1 MMRRHLSRIPMVA
14 AVAALALAGLATTAG
29 AGGVGMLA
37 APLTIAKTVHGPV
50 PAGTTFTVTIH
61 CGSPIIDDG
70 GSGTDTATVT
80 FDAQG
85 NPSTADTIGF
95 GDPGQCTVTE
105 TANGGAAT
113 VTYSCVGTL
122 PTDGGKGSDVSPS
135 GVQPEEP
142 VCATDGPQVDPII
155 VNIISGN
162 QTATVTVDNTFVT
175 PPPPPTPGAGLV
187 QQQPTFPG

>member
-1 MMRRHLSRIPMVA
+1 MRRHLSRIPMVVA
-14 AVAALALAGLATTAG
+14 IAALALAGLATTAG
-29 AGGVGMLA
+29 AGSQMLA
-37 APLTIAKTVHGPV
+37 APLTIAKTVHGTV

-85 NPSTADTIGF
+85 NPTSADTIGF

-105 TANGGAAT
+105 TADGGAAT

-122 PTDGGKGSDVSPS
+122 PSDGGKGTDVSPS
-135 GVQPEEP
+135 GLEP
-142 VCATDGPQVDPII
+142 VSVCATDGPQADPIV
-155 VNIISGN
+155 VNIISGS
-162 QTATVTVDNTFVT
+162 QTATVTVDNTFVE
-175 PPPPPTPGAGLV
+175 PAPTPGAGLV